1 MKDLIYLVLVIAIGV
16 VVIKWYTSREPAAHE
31 AAVKTLTVAEAKVL
45 LDADE
50 EIVLLDVRTQEEF
63 NAGHI
68 PGAICIPNETISPE
82 QEFPF
87 GKDVKLFLYCRS
99 GRRSAE
105 AAKKLV
111 SMGYTDVTDFGGII
125 DWPYEVVTEET

>member
-1 MKDLIYLVLVIAIGV
+1 MKDLIYLALVIVAGV
-16 VVIKWYTSREPAAHE
+16 AAIKWYTSREAAPQNS
-31 AAVKTLTVAEAKVL
+31 AVKILTAEEAKVQ

-50 EIVLLDVRTQEEF
+50 DIVLLDVRTQEEF
-63 NAGHI
+63 DEGHI
-68 PGAICIPNETISPE
+68 PGAVCLPHESIAADKEL
-82 QEFPF
+82 PF
-87 GKDVKLFLYCRS
+87 GKDVRLFLYCRS

-125 DWPYEVVTEET
+125 DWPYEVVTE